1 VGFHNIS
8 YLYHADWTKAQK
20 IFGSTTTDYLDGF
33 QYENEKLKFFQ
44 TSEGFYNAE
53 REEYVYNYPDHLG
66 NVRLSYS
73 AADGGGAA
81 VLEESNYYP
90 FGLKHQGYNEGSL
103 LNDYGARM
111 YMPDIGR
118 WGVMDDLS
126 ELQLHYSPYS
136 YVYNNPI
143 FFNDPTGMIPEC
155 PGGDCPKGVTDIITL
170 PNGEKETQIQEVV
183 VTGRKKAKSNLDLN
197 KIAEFLTPI
206 RPATPEETAMTEAK
220 YGKYGQGIGSDL
232 SIMWKQIKDIPNN
245 LSDAWENIKSIG
257 DSEDKE
263 EAIIATA
270 ILLVNLKK
278 GKIGNIAKMGV
289 CKSTSGWVI
298 SKVFNSL
305 DTSVQTKIKNAIS
318 KGIVAPTGQQG
329 IIKLTAT
336 EAAQTGYQYKIKIL
350 GKGGDIRI
358 YGNPNANGHIVFEK
372 VMGH

>member
-1 VGFHNIS
+1 VPTG
-8 YLYHADWTKAQK
+8 
-20 IFGSTTTDYLDGF
+20 
-33 QYENEKLKFFQ
+33 
-44 TSEGFYNAE
+44 EGFYSF
-53 REEYVYNYPDHLG
+53 EENRYIYQYRDHLG
-66 NVRLSYS
+66 NARISY
-73 AADGGGAA
+73 AKNADGTLGITDK
-81 VLEESNYYP
+81 NDYYP
-90 FGLKHQGYNEGSL
+90 FGLNHIGGSKGMLGGYYNYKYNGKELQETGMY
-103 LNDYGARM
+103 DYGARF
-111 YMPDIGR
+111 YMPDVGR
-118 WGVMDDLS
+118 WGVVDDMS

-183 VTGRKKAKSNLDLN
+183 VTGRKKAKSDLDLN

-263 EAIIATA
+263 ETIIATA

-278 GKIGNIAKMGV
+278 GKIGNIAKMGNLV
-289 CKSTSGWVI
+289 ETS
-298 SKVFNSL
+298 
-305 DTSVQTKIKNAIS
+305 KIA
-318 KGIVAPTGQQG
+318 
-329 IIKLTAT
+329 
-336 EAAQTGYQYKIKIL
+336 
-350 GKGGDIRI
+350 
-358 YGNPNANGHIVFEK
+358 
-372 VMGH
+372 